1 MHDVEY
7 GHDHHHD
14 SEHSPEEVFAL
25 LKYMADHTRHH
36 CEELHDL
43 AHSTGGDAE
52 QLIHEA
58 VDCFQSGIE
67 KLDEALRKL
76 KGE

>member
-1 MHDVEY
+1 MHDPEY
-7 GHDHHHD
+7 GHGHHH
-14 SEHSPEEVFAL
+14 EEQSPEEAFAI

-43 AHSTGGDAE
+43 AHSVSGDAE
-52 QLIHEA
+52 SLIHEA
-58 VDCFQSGIE
+58 VESFRSGVE
-67 KLDEALRKL
+67 KLDEALTRL

>member
-7 GHDHHHD
+7 GHSNHHD
-14 SEHSPEEVFAL
+14 AEHSPEEVLAL

-43 AHSTGGDAE
+43 AHSAGGDAE
-52 QLIHEA
+52 RLIHEA
-58 VDCFQSGIE
+58 VDCFQSGIG
-67 KLDEALRKL
+67 KLDDALQKL
-76 KGE
+76 KEE